1 MSGFYGA
8 NQSFDAGK
16 TGMKGGSVKR
26 KRLPKREHKLIAFKA
41 FFDTDREILNWWE
54 GMAEGERSDVIRSLL
69 RGYLQGLPLYEAA
82 QRKLIPVDGNTVKRL
97 HDDTV
102 WIREALADMPTYF
115 EQLLGRMA
123 FYSPPQSTTQS
134 VEILSVAGGL
144 SAEELARR
152 KAKVGKTRW

>member
-16 TGMKGGSVKR
+16 TGMKGASVKR

-69 RGYLQGLPLYEAA
+69 RGYVQGLPLYEAA
-82 QRKLIPVDGNTVKRL
+82 QRKLVPVDGNTVKRL
-97 HDDTV
+97 HEDTV
-102 WIREALADMPTYF
+102 WIREALTDMPTYF

-123 FYSPPQSTTQS
+123 VYPSAMPAAETLAVQP
-134 VEILSVAGGL
+134 VEGGL

-152 KAKVGKTRW
+152 KAKVGKARW

>member
-1 MSGFYGA
+1 MSAFYGA
-8 NQSFDAGK
+8 NQLFDTGK
-16 TGMKGGSVKR
+16 TGLKGGGVKR
-26 KRLPKREHKLIAFKA
+26 KRPAKREHKLIAFKA
-41 FFDTDREILNWWE
+41 FFDTDREILDWWE

-69 RGYLQGLPLYEAA
+69 KGYVQGLPLYEAA

-115 EQLLGRMA
+115 EKLLGRLTV
-123 FYSPPQSTTQS
+123 YPPPQSTALAPEIPP
-134 VEILSVAGGL
+134 VEGGL

-152 KAKVGKTRW
+152 KAKLGKARW